1 MIKRVR
7 ALPTPVAGLALGI
20 SSLGWSME
28 NALTLN
34 GWGQLIGATIA
45 VVLLSLLLTRFVF
58 HVDTLITDHR
68 HPVLGSIV
76 PTFAM
81 ATMVVSKA
89 IGNYLPLAGEYLWLA
104 AVVIHL
110 LFLCAFIIFRLRER
124 QIEHMVPS
132 WFIPPVGIIVADVA
146 CPGPQWYG
154 FAQILLT
161 IGIVSYAVMLP
172 AMIYRF
178 MFYAQV
184 PDAAKP
190 TIAILAAPA
199 SLSLAGLLTV
209 VENPSPLLCAVLL
222 GIAVLM
228 TVSIYLALFKL
239 LRLPFSPGYAA
250 FTFPLAIGATALYKM
265 SNLVGQY
272 EVGAFYAWELRMLA
286 NFELV
291 VATCIITYVTV
302 LFIKNIIQDWIEKIK
317 QLLKILNLKQKIVLI
332 NKEYI

>member
-28 NALTLN
+28 NALPLH
-34 GWGQLIGATIA
+34 GWGQLIGAGIA

-58 HVDTLITDHR
+58 HADTLITDLR

-89 IGNYLPLAGEYLWLA
+89 IGRFFPLIGEYL
-104 AVVIHL
+104 
-110 LFLCAFIIFRLRER
+110 FRMRER
-124 QIEHMVPS
+124 QMQHMVPS

-146 CPGPQWYG
+146 CPSPEWFN
-154 FAQILLT
+154 FAQVLLT

-228 TVSIYLALFKL
+228 TVVIYLSLFKL

-265 SNLVGQY
+265 SHLVGQY

-286 NFELV
+286 NVELV
-291 VATCIITYVTV
+291 IATCIITYVAI
-302 LFIKNIIQDWIEKIK
+302 LFMKNLD
-317 QLLKILNLKQKIVLI
+317 KILPKPQK
-332 NKEYI
+332 E

>member
-7 ALPTPVAGLALGI
+7 ALPTHVAVLELGI

-28 NALTLN
+28 NALALN
-34 GWGQLIGATIA
+34 GWGQLIGAGIA
-45 VVLLSLLLTRFVF
+45 VILLSLLLTRFVF
-58 HVDTLITDHR
+58 HVDTLITDLR

-89 IGNYLPLAGEYLWLA
+89 VGNYFPTVGEYLWLA
-104 AVVIHL
+104 AVIVHL
-110 LFLCAFIIFRLRER
+110 LFLCAFIVFRLKER

-146 CPGPQWYG
+146 CPSPAWFG

-184 PDAAKP
+184 AGAAKP

-209 VENPSPLLCAVLL
+209 VKDPSPLLCAVLL

-228 TVSIYLALFKL
+228 TVVIYLSLFKL

-272 EVGAFYAWELRMLA
+272 EIGAFYAWELRMLA
-286 NFELV
+286 HVELV
-291 VATCIITYVTV
+291 IATCIISYVAI
-302 LFIKNIIQDWIEKIK
+302 LFVKHLDRILPKPEKN
-317 QLLKILNLKQKIVLI
+317 
-332 NKEYI
+332 

>member
-20 SSLGWSME
+20 SSLGWSLE
-28 NALTLN
+28 NALPLN
-34 GWGQLIGATIA
+34 GWGQLVGAGIA
-45 VVLLSLLLTRFVF
+45 TFLLLLLLTRFVF
-58 HVDTLITDHR
+58 HADTLLVDLR

-89 IGNYLPLAGEYLWLA
+89 IGRFLPTMGEYLWLA
-104 AVVIHL
+104 AVCVHL
-110 LFLCAFIIFRLRER
+110 VFLVAFIIFRAK
-124 QIEHMVPS
+124 EHIMQNMVPS

-146 CPGPQWYG
+146 CPAPQWFG
-154 FAQILLT
+154 FAQVLLT
-161 IGIVSYAVMLP
+161 IGIVAYAIMLP
-172 AMIYRF
+172 IMIYRF

-184 PDAAKP
+184 PDGAKP

-228 TVSIYLALFKL
+228 TVVIYLSLFRL
-239 LRLPFSPGYAA
+239 LRLPFSPGFAA
-250 FTFPLAIGATALYKM
+250 FTFPLAIGATALFKM
-265 SNLVGQY
+265 SDLVAQY
-272 EVGAFYAWELRMLA
+272 EVGQFYAWELRMLA
-286 NFELV
+286 NIELV
-291 VATCIITYVTV
+291 IATCIITYVAV
-302 LFIKNIIQDWIEKIK
+302 LFIKNIN
-317 QLLKILNLKQKIVLI
+317 KILPKSTLPQA
-332 NKEYI
+332 

>member
-1 MIKRVR
+1 
-7 ALPTPVAGLALGI
+7 
-20 SSLGWSME
+20 
-28 NALTLN
+28 
-34 GWGQLIGATIA
+34 
-45 VVLLSLLLTRFVF
+45 
-58 HVDTLITDHR
+58 
-68 HPVLGSIV
+68 
-76 PTFAM
+76 M

-89 IGNYLPLAGEYLWLA
+89 IGRFFPLVGEYLWLA
-104 AVVIHL
+104 AVIVHL
-110 LFLCAFIIFRLRER
+110 LFLGAFIVFRMRER
-124 QIEHMVPS
+124 QMQHMVPS

-146 CPGPQWYG
+146 CPSPEWFN
-154 FAQILLT
+154 FAQVLLT

-172 AMIYRF
+172 VMIYRF

-228 TVSIYLALFKL
+228 TVVIYLSLFKL

-265 SNLVGQY
+265 SHLVGQY

-286 NFELV
+286 NVELV
-291 VATCIITYVTV
+291 IATCIITYVAI
-302 LFIKNIIQDWIEKIK
+302 LFIKNLD
-317 QLLKILNLKQKIVLI
+317 KILPKPQK
-332 NKEYI
+332 E

>member
-28 NALTLN
+28 NALPLY
-34 GWGQLIGATIA
+34 GWGQLIGAGIA
-45 VVLLSLLLTRFVF
+45 VVLLCLLLTRFVF
-58 HVDTLITDHR
+58 HADTLITDLR

-89 IGNYLPLAGEYLWLA
+89 IGRFFPLVGEYLWLA
-104 AVVIHL
+104 AVIVHL
-110 LFLCAFIIFRLRER
+110 LFLGAFIVFRMRER
-124 QIEHMVPS
+124 QMQHMVPS

-146 CPGPQWYG
+146 CPSPEWFN
-154 FAQILLT
+154 FAQVLLT

-172 AMIYRF
+172 VMIYRF

-228 TVSIYLALFKL
+228 TVVIYLSLFKL

-265 SNLVGQY
+265 SHLVGQY

-286 NFELV
+286 NAELV
-291 VATCIITYVTV
+291 IATCIITYVAI
-302 LFIKNIIQDWIEKIK
+302 LFIKNLD
-317 QLLKILNLKQKIVLI
+317 KILPKPQK
-332 NKEYI
+332 E

>member
-20 SSLGWSME
+20 ASLGWSLE
-28 NALTLN
+28 NALPLA
-34 GWGQLIGATIA
+34 GWGQLAGAAIA
-45 VVLLSLLLTRFVF
+45 AFLLILLLTRFVF
-58 HVDTLITDHR
+58 HADTLLVDLR

-89 IGNYLPLAGEYLWLA
+89 IGRFFPTVGEYLWLA
-104 AVVIHL
+104 AVAVHL
-110 LFLCAFIIFRLRER
+110 VFLAAFVVFRFKEGHLM
-124 QIEHMVPS
+124 QHMVPS

-146 CPGPQWYG
+146 CPGPQWFG
-154 FAQILLT
+154 LAKILLT
-161 IGIVSYAVMLP
+161 IGIVAYGIMLP

-178 MFYAQV
+178 MFHAQV
-184 PDAAKP
+184 PDGAKP

-228 TVSIYLALFKL
+228 TVVIYLSLFRL
-239 LRLPFSPGYAA
+239 LRLPFSPGFAA
-250 FTFPLAIGATALYKM
+250 FTFPLAIGATALFKM
-265 SNLVGQY
+265 SDLVNQY
-272 EVGAFYAWELRMLA
+272 EVGQFYAWELRILA
-286 NFELV
+286 NIELFI
-291 VATCIITYVTV
+291 ATCIICYVAV
-302 LFIKNIIQDWIEKIK
+302 LFIKN
-317 QLLKILNLKQKIVLI
+317 LNKILPKTTQFQG
-332 NKEYI
+332 

>member
-28 NALTLN
+28 NALPLH
-34 GWGQLIGATIA
+34 GWGQLIGAGIA
-45 VVLLSLLLTRFVF
+45 VVLLCLLLTRFVF
-58 HVDTLITDHR
+58 HADTLITD
-68 HPVLGSIV
+68 
-76 PTFAM
+76 M

-89 IGNYLPLAGEYLWLA
+89 IGRFFPLIGEYLWLA
-104 AVVIHL
+104 AVIVHL
-110 LFLCAFIIFRLRER
+110 LFLGAFIVFRMRER
-124 QIEHMVPS
+124 QMQHMVPS

-146 CPGPQWYG
+146 CPSPEWFN
-154 FAQILLT
+154 FAQVLLT

-172 AMIYRF
+172 VMIYRF

-228 TVSIYLALFKL
+228 TVVIYLSLFKL

-265 SNLVGQY
+265 SHLVGQY

-286 NFELV
+286 NVELV
-291 VATCIITYVTV
+291 IATCIITYVAI
-302 LFIKNIIQDWIEKIK
+302 LFIKNLD
-317 QLLKILNLKQKIVLI
+317 KILPKPQK
-332 NKEYI
+332 E

>member
-28 NALTLN
+28 NALALN
-34 GWGQLIGATIA
+34 GWGQLIGAAIA

-58 HVDTLITDHR
+58 HIDTLITDLR

-89 IGNYLPLAGEYLWLA
+89 IGNYFPLIGEYLWLA

-110 LFLCAFIIFRLRER
+110 LFLCAFIVFRLRER
-124 QIEHMVPS
+124 QHMVPS

-146 CPGPQWYG
+146 CPGPEWYG

-286 NFELV
+286 NFELI

-302 LFIKNIIQDWIEKIK
+302 LFIKNLD
-317 QLLKILNLKQKIVLI
+317 KILPKPQKA
-332 NKEYI
+332 

>member
-28 NALTLN
+28 NALPLN
-34 GWGQLIGATIA
+34 GWGQLIGASIA
-45 VVLLSLLLTRFVF
+45 IVLLILLLTRFVF
-58 HVDTLITDHR
+58 HADTLITDLH

-81 ATMVVSKA
+81 ASMVVSKA
-89 IGNYLPLAGEYLWLA
+89 IGNYLPTVGEVIWIC

-110 LFLCAFIIFRLRER
+110 LFLGAFIYFRMKESQLH
-124 QIEHMVPS
+124 HMVPS
-132 WFIPPVGIIVADVA
+132 WFIPPVGIIVADVS
-146 CPGPQWYG
+146 CPSPEWFG
-154 FAQILLT
+154 FAQILLV
-161 IGIVSYAVMLP
+161 IGIGAYAIMLP
-172 AMIYRF
+172 IMIYRF
-178 MFYAQV
+178 MFCSEV
-184 PDAAKP
+184 PDVAKP

-209 VENPSPLLCAVLL
+209 VEHPSPLLCAVLL

-228 TVSIYLALFKL
+228 TVVIYLSLFKL

-265 SNLVGQY
+265 SNLVSQFSGG
-272 EVGAFYAWELRMLA
+272 EFYAWELRTLA
-286 NFELV
+286 NIELV
-291 VATCIITYVTV
+291 IATCIITYVSI
-302 LFIKNIIQDWIEKIK
+302 LFIKNLDR
-317 QLLKILNLKQKIVLI
+317 ILPKSVN
-332 NKEYI
+332 